1 MPRPNQARSVS
12 FEVEELRVER
22 SSSRFAVRGDEG
34 KLSPREM
41 QILEAI
47 VRNFILTGLPTG
59 SRFLSKRRGMDF
71 SAATIRNVMGDL
83 EERGLLEHPHTSAG
97 RVPTDKGFRFYVDH
111 LIRLIEVPR
120 EVRQKI
126 RGHLAR
132 VEPSDLHMLME
143 ATSEALSKVTSQLGL
158 IMAPKLRE
166 GVYRHIHLHEVES
179 GRYLMNLAIDSGF
192 VKSMVVEVNTQLD
205 AGRLERASNIMNAR
219 LQGVA
224 LGELCDAGDD
234 LFEGFPTYDIGVIRL
249 FLPSIRKL
257 VQSSRRD
264 EVFAE
269 GEANIMLKPE
279 FFDKEHAGA
288 IVEILGQK
296 RLLLHMLK
304 SGGNTEMGEVKV
316 TIGSEARGGKFTSMS
331 IVKTGYNVGHMK
343 GTLGIVGPKRMPYGF
358 LISAVDYTAK
368 ALSDLYS

>member
-1 MPRPNQARSVS
+1 MPRPNQARRVS

-59 SRFLSKRRGMDF
+59 SRFLSKRRGMDC

-97 RVPTDKGFRFYVDH
+97 RVPTDKGFRFYVDN

-126 RGHLAR
+126 RGYLAR

-192 VKSMVVEVNTQLD
+192 VKSMVVEVNTQID

-224 LGELCDAGDD
+224 LGKLCDAGDD
-234 LFEGFPTYDIGVIRL
+234 LFEGLPTYDIGVIRL

-288 IVEILGQK
+288 IVEILGRK